1 MLKEIK
7 KISLLIVFALSACIS
22 FSQGNEDCD
31 QMEAICT
38 NSGLSFTAQTGV
50 TIEPGNNYGCLGSQ
64 PNPTWYYL
72 EISTSGNID
81 MSLTAGSDIDFII
94 WGPFDDLAEAVSLC
108 GQMGV
113 STQAPI
119 VDCSYSGTASETPYI
134 AGAVAGDVYVMLI
147 TNYASVVQNVT
158 LTQVGGGM
166 VGAGAT
172 DCSIVV
178 PVPCVSS
185 PGTYQIKKNNVLTT
199 APIYLCEG
207 DDFDAISNNDFI
219 LPNDTISLSSAG
231 DGVYSAQ
238 LMWLVYDA
246 FPTNTDPNLD
256 PGFMNIIIPNE
267 DLADVNNG
275 TSPVV
280 SVNGCGT
287 YWFVPVAGDDGIG
300 GNGNIANLINDNGG
314 LHWDK
319 NGNNCYLLGTPLEV
333 TFACPIVTT
342 PSVHCAPPTTVNGI
356 DVLITGGS
364 GNYSVINQGEGNL
377 VSGAV
382 INGGTAH
389 VNNMDNNDI
398 WEIDITDAEG
408 CTATETGIFEA
419 PVISSLNIIPALT
432 CPLGGDGDVN
442 VTVLNGSGNG
452 APYTIVMAGDPP
464 TAGTT
469 DTYSNVAGTLVNI
482 IVADAAGCITDTVVT
497 ITSAGHFID
506 VDVLT
511 LQGELCYGDGNGA
524 ASISAVPTPTGTVTN
539 ITWNGP
545 SGQHPGGNP
554 GGPANTNQSGLE
566 PGNWSITVLD
576 NTGCE
581 VTIPINITS
590 PQELDLYVSNSNEP
604 VCYDYNDGSITVQS
618 TGGSGGLAYTWSP
631 PVSTTNT
638 ANLLHANIYWA
649 YVIDQNGC
657 EDSVEVDLGQPDSL
671 YADFIVK
678 NILCFGDSTGGII
691 VDNVYNNVGN
701 VNYFWNLSGVAPNP
715 PSSSN
720 IAGGLPIGTYVLTI
734 QDSLCSNQYQFTLI
748 QNTALVDSIGSEPA
762 YCRVFHYQSGNGV
775 VYGSA
780 TGGVPDYTYLW
791 TNLLT
796 GATTNNTTWGGLNP
810 GTYQFTIT
818 DDVNCK
824 LIKTIVLDSVS
835 PIAEFVVNSAKLD
848 GNLEGTAV
856 VCATF
861 TNQSQYFAN
870 PNHPD
875 PDSLFFWNLGY
886 NDTWQISHSLYDV
899 FDTCYYAEGLYEVCL
914 VAFNNNNCSDTSCQ
928 TLIIHDF
935 PQLPAPNIF
944 TPGGDNVN
952 EVFEFNSKQIA
963 VVEFSCIVVD
973 RWGKQIFE
981 FDEITDGW
989 DGNNKQGNPCDDGVY
1004 FYTYTGK
1011 STNGTEFEGQGTVT
1025 LIRGKQ

>member
-1 MLKEIK
+1 MW
-7 KISLLIVFALSACIS
+7 
-22 FSQGNEDCD
+22 
-31 QMEAICT
+31 
-38 NSGLSFTAQTGV
+38 TG
-50 TIEPGNNYGCLGSQ
+50 
-64 PNPTWYYL
+64 PNPSWYYL
-72 EISTSGNID
+72 EIGVAGPINMTLAATFDID
-81 MSLTAGSDIDFII
+81 FVCWGPFTDYANAVASCGGLGMPPGSDI
-94 WGPFDDLAEAVSLC
+94 A
-108 GQMGV
+108 
-113 STQAPI
+113 
-119 VDCSYSGTASETPYI
+119 VDCGISPSATEFINIPFGN
-134 AGAVAGDVYVMLI
+134 VGDVYVILVA
-147 TNYASVVQNVT
+147 NFFSGVQTVT
-158 LTQVGGGM
+158 LTQTS
-166 VGAGAT
+166 GAGGT
-172 DCSIVV
+172 DCSIVN
-178 PVPCVSS
+178 PTPCVSD
-185 PGTYQIKKNNVLTT
+185 PGTFNVKKNGLLTST
-199 APIYLCEG
+199 PVYLCEG
-207 DDFDAISNNDFI
+207 DDFEIISNGNYI
-219 LPNDTISLSSAG
+219 LPNDTIPLGSAG
-231 DGVYSAQ
+231 DDVYSAQ

-246 FPTNTDPNLD
+246 LPTNTNPNLD
-256 PGFMNIIIPNE
+256 AAFLNLILPTE
-267 DLADVNNG
+267 DLTDINNL
-275 TSPVV
+275 TSPIV
-280 SVNGCGT
+280 SGVGLGCGT
-287 YWFVPVAGDDGIG
+287 YYFVPVAGDDGVG
-300 GNGNIANLINDNGG
+300 GNGNVANGVNDNGG

-319 NGNNCYLLGTPLEV
+319 NDNGCYVLGAPIQVTYACAILPVASNNCNPPGT
-333 TFACPIVTT
+333 I
-342 PSVHCAPPTTVNGI
+342 NGI
-356 DVLITGGS
+356 DVDFTGGS
-364 GNYSVINQGEGNL
+364 GTYTIVNQGDGNL
-377 VSGAV
+377 VSSSV
-382 INGGTAH
+382 PNGGTATITGFE
-389 VNNMDNNDI
+389 NGDTYD
-398 WEIDITDAEG
+398 IDITDVQG
-408 CTATETGIFEA
+408 CTATISGTFDA
-419 PVISSLNIIPALT
+419 PVINNIAIIPALT

-469 DTYSNVAGTLVNI
+469 DSYSDVAGTLVNI
-482 IVADAAGCITDTVVT
+482 IVADADGCISDSIVT
-497 ITSAGHFID
+497 ITSAGHFINVQIAAQTD
-506 VDVLT
+506 
-511 LQGELCYGDGNGA
+511 EECYNDGNGS
-524 ASISAVPTPTGTVTN
+524 ASITAVPTPSGIVES
-539 ITWNGP
+539 ITWTGP
-545 SGQHPGGNP
+545 SGENPGGNP
-554 GGPANTNQSGLE
+554 GGPTNNTQSGLA
-566 PGNWSITVLD
+566 PGNWTITVID
-576 NTGCE
+576 DDDCE
-581 VTIPINITS
+581 VSINITIGA

-914 VAFNNNNCSDTSCQ
+914 AAFNNNNCSDTSCQ